1 MNVSKVMARLP
12 VLIFGIPISY
22 AILVLADE
30 WVRVSFLGIVALIG
44 QFELCKLIDKD
55 SNRKPFPEWIGGL
68 TIMMSSHLYGERA
81 LFISFSLMICAGM
94 VFTVLRGLRGDG
106 RRRFCHISFSL
117 YYLPFCLSCFEL
129 FAKST
134 GGLSLFIILASI
146 WALDIGAYVFGMSF
160 RGPKLAPKISP
171 NKTISGAIGGALSCI
186 VFLYLMKHC
195 EFLII
200 TETKFWVLGISIALI
215 GQLSDL
221 FESILK
227 RESEVK
233 DSGALLGSHGGVL
246 DRIDSVLF
254 LGPVCYAILIM

>member
-1 MNVSKVMARLP
+1 MNVSKVLARLP
-12 VLIFGIPISY
+12 VLIVGIPITY
-22 AILVLADE
+22 VILVLAEE
-30 WVRVSFLGIVALIG
+30 WVRVAFLAVIALIG
-44 QFELCKLIDKD
+44 QFELCKIIDKD
-55 SNRKPFPEWIGGL
+55 ANRKPVPEWIGAL
-68 TIMMSSHLYGERA
+68 VIMICSHLYGERA
-81 LFISFSLMICAGM
+81 LFISFTLMISAAM
-94 VFTVLRGLRGDG
+94 IFTVLRGLRGDG
-106 RRRFCHISFSL
+106 RRRFCHITFSL

-129 FAKST
+129 FAKSA
-134 GGLSLFIILASI
+134 GGLSLFSILASI
-146 WALDIGAYVFGMSF
+146 WALDIGAYVFGMSL

-186 VFLYLMKHC
+186 VFLYLMKHFD
-195 EFLII
+195 FLII
-200 TETKFWVLGISIALI
+200 TEVKFWILAISIALV
-215 GQLSDL
+215 GQLADL